1 MRHGLGL
8 VVGVALFASASWA
21 AGPDAWTHPAK
32 YRFEYR
38 VALSKLAVA
47 NDATLRLWL
56 PYPPA
61 TAHQK
66 VLAASIDSPWRHQEN
81 DDSLGNRIVYLEGKG
96 VPERDLTM
104 TFEVERWPSDGVRTA
119 AIVAGTPLD
128 PQRYLHADKLVP
140 LDGLIRQIAE
150 QQSKGH
156 DSDREKVRA
165 LYDYVVKNM
174 RYNKDGT
181 GWGRGDAIWACNNK
195 RGNCTDFH
203 SLFIGMARSEK
214 IPARFLIGFPI
225 PDAADGAIPGYH
237 CWAEY
242 FDKQRGWVPVD
253 ASEANK
259 TGKPDAYFG
268 TLPNDRIEFS
278 AGRDLT
284 LVPKQDG
291 PPLNYFVY
299 PYAEADGK
307 PLENVPAS
315 FRFERL
321 PIQSARR

>member
-1 MRHGLGL
+1 MRDGWGLL
-8 VVGVALFASASWA
+8 ATVILLASASWA

-32 YRFEYR
+32 YRFEYH

-56 PYPPA
+56 PYPPE
-61 TAHQK
+61 TRHQK
-66 VLAASIDSPWRHQEN
+66 VLTARIDSPWRYEEN
-81 DDSLGNRIVYLEGKG
+81 EDSFGNRIVYLEGKG
-96 VPERDLTM
+96 VPESDLTM
-104 TFEVERWPSDGVRTA
+104 TFEVERWPSDGVRAA
-119 AIVAGTPLD
+119 AIAVGTPLD
-128 PQRYLHADKLVP
+128 PQWYLHADKLVP

-150 QQSKGH
+150 QQSRGH
-156 DSDREKVRA
+156 DPDREKVRA
-165 LYDYVVKNM
+165 FYDYVVKNM

-225 PDAADGAIPGYH
+225 PDTAGGTIAGYH

-242 FDKQRGWVPVD
+242 FDPQRGWVPVD

-284 LVPKQDG
+284 LVPKQNG
-291 PPLNYFVY
+291 PPLNYFIY

-307 PLENVPAS
+307 PLEKVPAS

-321 PIQSARR
+321 PAQTARR